1 MEVLDATARILM
13 NELINLN
20 DSAEK
25 ALKLYEDHLEDG
37 LNYG

>member
-13 NELINLN
+13 NELITLN

-25 ALKLYEDHLEDG
+25 ALKQYDDHLEDG